1 MLAKMRVKGERE
13 REKEVSKKLAKTFA
27 FLAKSRAMPSKTQ
40 GLRAMT
46 FTVKGNWWSRERLKQ
61 WIDPISFD

>member
-1 MLAKMRVKGERE
+1 MRVKGERE

-27 FLAKSRAMPSKTQ
+27 FLAKSRAMPSKTR

-46 FTVKGNWWSRERLKQ
+46 FTVKGNWWSQKQ
-61 WIDPISFD
+61 RKTKAMD